1 MSLVEVL
8 IAVLV
13 LATLGVAIQSTM
25 VGTLQGIQIDRATEV
40 KRHVCLDLLERFA
53 TPYSDVESLFARG
66 DVAKIDGK
74 VAVSRSVT
82 VDEALAMIAVS
93 GPEAAAIKQTLQTA
107 GVTAFTLAWNKG
119 LQAEGSD
126 APAALRMDK
135 LWCFPVTARTQPGG
149 SGAGFRL
156 FCLRGK

>member
-53 TPYSDVESLFARG
+53 TPYSDIESVFERSE
-66 DVAKIDGK
+66 VAKVDGR
-74 VAVSRSVT
+74 VALARSLT
-82 VDEALAMIAVS
+82 IDEALTMIAVS

-119 LQAEGSD
+119 LQAEAPD
-126 APAALRMDK
+126 APSALRMDK
-135 LWCFPVTARTQPGG
+135 LWCFPVTARAAPGG